1 MQISQDKVV
10 TIEYTMTD
18 PLGNLLDTSD
28 NGDTISFIQGRGGIF
43 PALEAALES
52 KSIGERV
59 LITLT
64 PEQAYGATDERLI
77 KIIPRDK
84 FRIEG
89 DIAVGSQFRTRRDDT
104 DILVTIVKVDDDS
117 VVIDANPPLAG
128 VTINMDVVIVEVRDA
143 IEEELLTG
151 EVQNMDEI
159 YEKEHKKSM
168 AVELK

>member
-18 PLGNLLDTSD
+18 QLGNLLDTSD
-28 NGDTISFIQGRGGIF
+28 NGETISFIQGKGGVF
-43 PALEAALES
+43 PALEEALNE

-59 LITLT
+59 AVTLT
-64 PEQAYGATDERLI
+64 PEQAYGNTDERLVKIVPREKFKVEGEI
-77 KIIPRDK
+77 K
-84 FRIEG
+84 
-89 DIAVGSQFRTRRDDT
+89 VGSQFRTHRDDE
-104 DILVTIVKVDDDS
+104 DIVVKVVKVDDEN

-128 VTINMDVVIVEVRDA
+128 VTINMDIVIVEVRDA
-143 IEEELLTG
+143 VEEELATG
-151 EVQNMDEI
+151 QVQNMDEI

>member
-28 NGDTISFIQGRGGIF
+28 NGDTISFIQGKGGIF
-43 PALEAALES
+43 PALEEALENR
-52 KSIGERV
+52 SIGERV
-59 LITLT
+59 QITLP

-84 FRIEG
+84 FRVEG
-89 DIAVGSQFRTRRDDT
+89 EIVVGSQFKTRRDDT

-117 VVIDANPPLAG
+117 VVVDANPPLAG
-128 VTINMDVVIVEVRDA
+128 VTINMDVIIVEVRDA

-151 EVQNMDEI
+151 QVQNMDEI